1 MCALITAKGTGG
13 CRYKREELHIQK
25 TLTGW
30 QFLKKLNEELPYN
43 PAIPLL
49 GIYTKELKGGS
60 QRDICTP
67 TFIAALFTTAKR

>member
-13 CRYKREELHIQK
+13 YRYKLEELYIKK

-30 QFLKKLNEELPYN
+30 QFLNKLNEELPYN

-60 QRDICTP
+60 QRDPHVP

>member
-13 CRYKREELHIQK
+13 YRYKLEELYIKK

-43 PAIPLL
+43 PAILL
-49 GIYTKELKGGS
+49 QNIPRDLKAG
-60 QRDICTP
+60 T
-67 TFIAALFTTAKR
+67 

>member
-30 QFLKKLNEELPYN
+30 QFLKKLNEELPNN

-49 GIYTKELKGGS
+49 I
-60 QRDICTP
+60 I
-67 TFIAALFTTAKR
+67 